1 MAKMREKLLSTLLGA
16 SMLLSAMPTGAA
28 FAQDAQ
34 NPILWEANFDGT
46 DDTTYWA
53 HENSNNITVDNYEY
67 YTTYGNLVDGVLTM
81 RPNGTYGMGYGKFTV
96 DGRMTNET
104 STTTETGDPVV
115 TVENLEDGSKKTTTV
130 TTETTKV
137 SSFNLKTTTKT
148 TTEVS
153 IEKDG
158 ETTTEEPVVDEKTTY
173 ATVSPVKLFDIAG
186 KENIMWETKIKWDYP
201 ADALDENGYIN
212 YNDNALLRLN
222 GKNTN
227 YMANLRYTNGYISY
241 GGTQN
246 DAAVITTERFKN
258 NEWYTVRMYVNNVT
272 KKMKLEFVSDDAFL
286 DGEKHE
292 FYGDW
297 TDTSYGLALGDIY
310 SITFTRQL
318 VGGMTTYIDYSKLVD
333 MSLLPTPNATYNG
346 ADLNGQKN
354 VTAGTSAQITFDYA
368 IGADDLNKITI
379 NNGAVISKALS
390 EDGKTVT
397 VTFDTVAASTKY
409 TLAVE
414 EIGMNSATS
423 FSFTTA
429 KDENSPYFVD
439 YQFNGDE
446 DDFSGWYI
454 KDTSDVS
461 GEMSARIKDGCLVGT
476 TQSAGTSTGYNRYS
490 YKFSPALELEDREN
504 IVIEA
509 RVKAHY
515 AESESGAN
523 NTIIGDSRFMNWN
536 NGLCTLKTRKNADG
550 VSCFAYGGDDNN
562 DNVVTDFPIYNDKF
576 YTYRATL
583 NFKTNQFAASVWDD
597 DGNRYDGPYVN
608 ARYNADLKTLDTIY
622 FARHNWNGT
631 ETWIDYFK
639 VFDKDMLPQVTA
651 SYDGKD
657 LSGASQLPYT
667 FDAAVNFPCEIT
679 EAEMNAIQIDTE
691 NVTRTLSEDK
701 KTVTLSFS
709 GLDAFTPYKVTVPD
723 TDSYVG
729 NTWQF
734 TTKWEDKYIFRAEF
748 NGYDDYTNMYNINY
762 NGGKYDKSQM
772 SGADVSN
779 GLFTGGTYCG
789 FEMNMGKNLDMTDKD
804 NIVVQLRFKY
814 TGSEPIWNEIF
825 SVLNVNESADD
836 PRTLSS
842 GAAITTLKVTDNV
855 LWYKNENVSGG
866 WADTGYTIE
875 KDMYYTLN
883 VKLNFVSHKYSFTI
897 RNDLGDIASAAE
909 TNFMYNNKSDTF
921 GAIRAVRNY
930 DGKWA
935 KGSIDYIRVW
945 DAGLGKAKV
954 ITSDGV
960 ALDRN
965 VNIPIA
971 SNMFTVT
978 LATEVTATDGIT
990 LKSENGTAIN
1000 CAFSQQGSNEILV
1013 IPQEDFDYD
1022 TAYTLTI
1029 PKEILGADDD
1039 QEVTFRT
1046 VYDTTKSFTLPSALA
1061 DKDSL
1066 NVVYF
1071 GGSITA
1077 QEGWRVHASSKLT
1090 ELFGANNIN
1099 VTNINSSVGGT
1110 GAGYGWKRLGRD
1122 VISKNPDIVFIEFA
1136 VNDSN
1141 SPTAAAD
1148 MESLVRNLN
1157 SLENR
1162 PVIIFVYTTVMD
1174 FDTNTFAI
1182 AEHERIAKAYGIPTI
1197 SIHDKMLTYYNA
1209 DAKFKSDWDSK
1220 VYLPDGTHPN
1230 TEGSALYGEYVNA
1243 LLEHNSDKYFVLPKT
1258 NEEVAALTD
1267 CKNYYYDYAA
1277 AETVTDADKTFSFN
1291 GDSFMLT
1298 FGEPSGTYTLT
1309 VDGKTVAENVAYTKT
1324 SKGMVTYDGFGDGA
1338 HTATITATGTVNL
1351 TGIFTIYQNGVIY
1364 TMPVFD
1370 KDAVTAGEALTAT
1383 AKYTAYSVKPIT
1395 LIVALYDAN
1404 GKLTNV
1410 QSVSTTTDA
1419 SGVERTVSTTVTPAS
1434 GEVKARAFLW
1444 NGINAMNA
1452 LAEKAQLG
1460 F

>member
-53 HENSNNITVDNYEY
+53 HEGPNNVTMNNHEF
-67 YTTYGNLVDGVLTM
+67 YTKNGNLVDGVLTM

-104 STTTETGDPVV
+104 SSTTETGDPVI
-115 TVENLEDGSKKTTTV
+115 TVEDLEDGSKKTTTV

-173 ATVSPVKLFDIAG
+173 ATVSPVKLFDTAG

-318 VGGMTTYIDYSKLVD
+318 AGGMTTYIDYSKLAD

-354 VTAGTSAQITFDYA
+354 VTAGTSAEITFDYA

-523 NTIIGDSRFMNWN
+523 NTIIGDDRFMQWN
-536 NGLCTLKTRKNADG
+536 DGLCSIKTKKDENG
-550 VSCFAYGGDDNN
+550 VSCFAYGDGDGYYAH
-562 DNVVTDFPIYNDKF
+562 VSDFPIYNDKF

-583 NFKTNQFAASVWDD
+583 NFKTNKFSASVWDD
-597 DGNRYDGPYVN
+597 EGNRYDGPYVN
-608 ARYNADLKTLDTIY
+608 ARYNADMKTLEVIY
-622 FARHNWNGT
+622 FARHNWNGA

-639 VFDKDMLPQVTA
+639 VYDKDMLPQVTA

-679 EAEMNAIQIDTE
+679 EADMNAIQIDTE
-691 NVTRTLSEDK
+691 NVARTLSADK

-709 GLDAFTPYKVTVPD
+709 GLDAFTPYKVIVPD

-762 NGGKYDKSQM
+762 NGGKYENAQM
-772 SGADVSN
+772 TAASVSN
-779 GLFTGGTYCG
+779 GLFTGGRYAG
-789 FEMNMGKNLDMTDKD
+789 FEMNMGRNLDMTDKD

-954 ITSDGV
+954 INSDGV

-971 SNMFTVT
+971 GDMFTVT
-978 LATEVTATDGIT
+978 LTTEVTATDGIT
-990 LKSENGTAIN
+990 LKSENGTAIE

-1013 IPQEDFDYD
+1013 IPQENFDYD

-1029 PKEILGADDD
+1029 PKKILGSDED
-1039 QEVTFRT
+1039 QKISFRT
-1046 VYDTTKSFTLPSALA
+1046 MYDTSKTFVMPSALA

-1077 QEGWRVHASSKLT
+1077 QEGWRVHASNKLT

-1099 VTNINSSVGGT
+1099 VTNISAAVGGP

-1122 VISKNPDIVFIEFA
+1122 VISKDPDIVFIEFA

-1230 TEGSALYGEYVNA
+1230 TDGSALYGEYVNA

-1309 VDGKTVAENVAYTKT
+1309 VDGETVAENVAYTKT

-1351 TGIFTIYQNGVIY
+1351 TGIFTIHQNGVIY

-1404 GKLTNV
+1404 GKLTNI

-1419 SGVERTVSTTVTPAS
+1419 SGVEREISATVTPAS
-1434 GEVKARAFLW
+1434 GEVKARAFFW
-1444 NGINAMNA
+1444 SGVDTMNA

>member
-28 FAQDAQ
+28 LAEDAQ

-53 HENSNNITVDNYEY
+53 HEGPKNVTVDNHEF
-67 YTTYGNLVDGVLTM
+67 YTKPGYLVDGVLTM
-81 RPNGTYGMGYGKFTV
+81 TPNSMGYGKFTV

-173 ATVSPVKLFDIAG
+173 ATVSPVKLFDTAG

-201 ADALDENGYIN
+201 ASALDENGYIN

-310 SITFTRQL
+310 YITFTRQL
-318 VGGMTTYIDYSKLVD
+318 EDGMTTYIDYSKLVD
-333 MSLLPTPNATYNG
+333 MSLLPTPSATYNG

-354 VTAGTSAQITFDYA
+354 VTAGTSAEITFDYA

-523 NTIIGDSRFMNWN
+523 NTIIGDDRFMQWN
-536 NGLCTLKTRKNADG
+536 DGLCSIKTKKDENG
-550 VSCFAYGGDDNN
+550 VSCFAYGDGDGYYAH
-562 DNVVTDFPIYNDKF
+562 VSDFPIYNDKF

-608 ARYNADLKTLDTIY
+608 ARYNADMKTLEVIY
-622 FARHNWNGT
+622 FARHNWNGA

-639 VFDKDMLPQVTA
+639 VYDKDMLPQVTA

-679 EAEMNAIQIDTE
+679 EADMNAIQIDTE
-691 NVTRTLSEDK
+691 NVARTLSADK

-709 GLDAFTPYKVTVPD
+709 GLDAFTPYKVIVPD

-779 GLFTGGTYCG
+779 GLFTGGRYAG
-789 FEMNMGKNLDMTDKD
+789 FEMNMGRNLDMTDKD

-842 GAAITTLKVTDNV
+842 GAAITQLKVTDNV
-855 LWYKNENVSGG
+855 LWYKNEYVSGG

-883 VKLNFVSHKYSFTI
+883 VKLNFLSHKYSFTI

-909 TNFMYNNKSDTF
+909 TNFVYHNKSDTF

-930 DGKWA
+930 DDKWA

-1022 TAYTLTI
+1022 TVYTLTI
-1029 PKEILGADDD
+1029 PKEILGADED

-1230 TEGSALYGEYVNA
+1230 TDGSALYGEYVNA

-1351 TGIFTIYQNGVIY
+1351 TGIFTIHQNGVIY

-1395 LIVALYDAN
+1395 LIVALYDES

-1434 GEVKARAFLW
+1434 GEVKARAFFW
-1444 NGINAMNA
+1444 SGVDTMNA

>member
-28 FAQDAQ
+28 FAEDAQ
-34 NPILWEANFDGT
+34 NPIIWEANFDGT
-46 DDTTYWA
+46 DDTTYWGR
-53 HENSNNITVDNYEY
+53 ENADNITVDNYEF
-67 YTTYGNLVDGVLTM
+67 YTTHGHMVDGVLTM

-115 TVENLEDGSKKTTTV
+115 TVEDLEDGSKKTTTV

-137 SSFNLKTTTKT
+137 SSFSLKTTTKT

-158 ETTTEEPVVDEKTTY
+158 ETTTEEPVVNEKTTY
-173 ATVSPVKLFDIAG
+173 TRVSPVKLFDTAG

-201 ADALDENGYIN
+201 ESALDENGYIK

-222 GKNTN
+222 GISTD

-258 NEWYTVRMYVNNVT
+258 NEWYTVRIYVNNVT

-297 TDTSYGLALGDIY
+297 TNTSHGLALGDIY
-310 SITFTRQL
+310 SIAFTRQL
-318 VGGMTTYIDYSKLVD
+318 AAGMTTYIDYSKLVD
-333 MSLLPTPNATYNG
+333 MSLLPTPSAAYND
-346 ADLNGQKN
+346 ADLNGQKGI
-354 VTAGTSAQITFDYA
+354 TAGTSAEITFDYA
-368 IGADDLNKITI
+368 ITADDLDKITI
-379 NNGAVISKALS
+379 NKGAVISKVLS

-397 VTFDTVAASTKY
+397 VTFDTLAASTKY

-414 EIGMNSATS
+414 EIGMNAAVS
-423 FSFTTA
+423 FSFTSA
-429 KDENSPYFVD
+429 KDENDPYFVD

-446 DDFSGWYI
+446 DDFSGWY
-454 KDTSDVS
+454 KADTYDVS
-461 GEMSARIKDGCLVGT
+461 GEMSTRIKDGSLYGT
-476 TQSAGTSTGYNRYS
+476 TQTASYNRYS
-490 YKFSPALELEDREN
+490 YKFSPALELDGREN

-523 NTIIGDSRFMNWN
+523 NTIKPDSRFMQWN
-536 NGLCTLKTRKNADG
+536 NSLCTLKTRANADG

-597 DGNRYDGPYVN
+597 EGNRYDGPYVN
-608 ARYNADLKTLDTIY
+608 ARYNADLTTLETIY

-639 VFDKDMLPQVTA
+639 VFDKDMLPQVSAT
-651 SYDGKD
+651 YDGKD
-657 LSGASQLPYT
+657 LSGASKLPYT

-701 KTVTLSFS
+701 KTVTLHFAD
-709 GLDAFTPYKVTVPD
+709 LDAFTQYKVIVPD
-723 TDSYVG
+723 TDLYAG
-729 NTWQF
+729 GAWQF

-748 NGYDDYTNMYNINY
+748 DGYDDYTNMYHISY
-762 NGGKYDKSQM
+762 DGGKYENSQM

-779 GLFTGGTYCG
+779 GLFTGGTYRG
-789 FEMNMGKNLDMTDKD
+789 FEMNMGKKLDMTDKD
-804 NIVVQLRFKY
+804 NIVVQMRFKY
-814 TGSEPIWNEIF
+814 TGSEPIWNQFF

-842 GAAITTLKVTDNV
+842 GAPVTELKIKDNV
-855 LWYKNENVSGG
+855 LWYHNDAVSGG
-866 WADTGYTIE
+866 EASTGYTIE

-883 VKLNFVSHKYSFTI
+883 VKLNFLSHKYSFTI
-897 RNDLGDIASAAE
+897 RNDLGDIASVAD

-971 SNMFTVT
+971 GDMFTVALT
-978 LATEVTATDGIT
+978 TEVTATDGIT
-990 LKSENGTAIN
+990 LKSENGTAIE

-1013 IPQEDFDYD
+1013 IPQDNFDYD
-1022 TAYTLTI
+1022 TVYTLTI
-1029 PKEILGADDD
+1029 PKEILGSDED

-1077 QEGWRVHASSKLT
+1077 QEGWRVHASNKLT

-1230 TEGSALYGEYVNA
+1230 TEGSTLYGEYVNA

-1309 VDGKTVAENVAYTKT
+1309 VDGKTVAENVAYAKT
-1324 SKGMVTYDGFGDGA
+1324 SNGMVTYDGFGDGA

-1351 TGIFTIYQNGVIY
+1351 TGIFTIHQNGVIY

-1404 GKLTNV
+1404 GKLTSV
-1410 QSVSTTTDA
+1410 ESVSTITDA
-1419 SGVERTVSTTVTPAS
+1419 SGVEREISATVTPAS
-1434 GEVKARAFLW
+1434 GDAKAKAFLW
-1444 NGINAMNA
+1444 NGIDTMNA
-1452 LAEKAQLG
+1452 LAQKAQLG

>member
-46 DDTTYWA
+46 DDTTYWG
-53 HENSNNITVDNYEY
+53 HENSKNVTMNNHEF
-67 YTTYGNLVDGVLTM
+67 YTKPGYLVDGVLTM
-81 RPNGTYGMGYGKFTV
+81 TPNSMGYGKFTV
-96 DGRMTNET
+96 DGRMANE
-104 STTTETGDPVV
+104 SKTTTETKEPKV
-115 TVENLEDGSKKTTTV
+115 TTENLEDGSKKTTTV
-130 TTETTKV
+130 TTETTNV
-137 SSFNLKTTTKT
+137 SSFNLKTTIKT

-158 ETTTEEPVVDEKTTY
+158 EITTEEPVVDEKTTY

-186 KENIMWETKIKWDYP
+186 KENIMWETKIKWNYP
-201 ADALDENGYIN
+201 QKALDENGYIN

-222 GKNTN
+222 GESTN

-246 DAAVITTERFKN
+246 DSTVFTTERFKN

-272 KKMKLEFVSDDAFL
+272 KKMKLDFVSDNAFL

-297 TDTSYGLALGDIY
+297 TNTSHGLALGDIY
-310 SITFTRQL
+310 YITFTRQL
-318 VGGMTTYIDYSKLVD
+318 EGGMTTYIDYSKLVD
-333 MSLLPTPNATYNG
+333 MSLLPTPSAAYNG

-354 VTAGTSAQITFDYA
+354 VTAGTSAAITFDYA
-368 IGADDLNKITI
+368 IGADDLDKITI
-379 NNGAVISKALS
+379 NNGAAISKTLS

-397 VTFDTVAASTKY
+397 VTFNTLTASTKY
-409 TLAVE
+409 ILAVE
-414 EIGMNSATS
+414 AIGLNTAAT
-423 FSFTTA
+423 FSFTSA
-429 KDENSPYFVD
+429 KDENDPYFVN

-454 KDTSDVS
+454 KEKTDVS

-523 NTIIGDSRFMNWN
+523 NTIIGDDRFMQWN
-536 NGLCTLKTRKNADG
+536 DGLCSIKTKKDENG
-550 VSCFAYGGDDNN
+550 VSCFAYGDGDGYYAH
-562 DNVVTDFPIYNDKF
+562 VSDFPIYNDKF

-583 NFKTNQFAASVWDD
+583 NFKTNKFSASVWDD
-597 DGNRYDGPYVN
+597 EGNRYDGPYVN
-608 ARYNADLKTLDTIY
+608 ARYNADMKTLEVIY
-622 FARHNWNGT
+622 FARHNWNGA

-639 VFDKDMLPQVTA
+639 VYDKDMLPQVTA

-679 EAEMNAIQIDTE
+679 EADMNAIQIDTE
-691 NVTRTLSEDK
+691 NVARTLSADK
-701 KTVTLSFS
+701 KTVTLNFS
-709 GLDAFTPYKVTVPD
+709 GLDAFTPYKVIVPD

-762 NGGKYDKSQM
+762 NGGSYDKSQM
-772 SGADVSN
+772 TAASVSN
-779 GLFTGGTYCG
+779 GLFTGGTYAG

-804 NIVVQLRFKY
+804 NIVVQMRFKY

-825 SVLNVNESADD
+825 SVLNVNESAAD

-842 GAAITTLKVTDNV
+842 SAAITQLKVTDNV

-883 VKLNFVSHKYSFTI
+883 VKLNFLSHKYSFTI

-1029 PKEILGADDD
+1029 PKEILGSDED
-1039 QEVTFRT
+1039 QKISFRT
-1046 VYDTTKSFTLPSALA
+1046 MYDTSKTFVMPSALA

-1077 QEGWRVHASSKLT
+1077 QEGWRVHASNKLT

-1230 TEGSALYGEYVNA
+1230 AEGSTLYGEYVNA

-1298 FGEPSGTYTLT
+1298 FGEPGGTYTLT
-1309 VDGKTVAENVAYTKT
+1309 VDGETVAENVAYTKT

-1351 TGIFTIYQNGVIY
+1351 TGIFTIHQSGVTY
-1364 TMPVFD
+1364 TMPTFD
-1370 KDAVTAGEALTAT
+1370 KDSVTAGEALTAT

-1404 GKLTNV
+1404 GKLTSV
-1410 QSVSTTTDA
+1410 ESVSTITDA
-1419 SGVERTVSTTVTPAS
+1419 SGVEREISATVTPAS
-1434 GEVKARAFLW
+1434 GDAKAKAFLW
-1444 NGINAMNA
+1444 NGIDTMNA

>member
-28 FAQDAQ
+28 LAQDAQ
-34 NPILWEANFDGT
+34 NPIIWEANFDGT

-53 HENSNNITVDNYEY
+53 HEGPNNVTMNNHEF
-67 YTTYGNLVDGVLTM
+67 YTKNGNLVDGVLTM

-272 KKMKLEFVSDDAFL
+272 KKMKLDFVSDDAFL
-286 DGEKHE
+286 NGEKHE

-310 SITFTRQL
+310 YITFTRQL
-318 VGGMTTYIDYSKLVD
+318 AGGMTTYIDYSKLVD

-354 VTAGTSAQITFDYA
+354 VTAGTSAEITFDYA

-397 VTFDTVAASTKY
+397 VTFDTLAASTKY

-523 NTIIGDSRFMNWN
+523 NTIIGDSRFMQWN

-608 ARYNADLKTLDTIY
+608 ARYDADLKTLETIY

-651 SYDGKD
+651 NYDGKD
-657 LSGASQLPYT
+657 LSGASKLPYT

-679 EAEMNAIQIDTE
+679 EADMNAIQIDTE

-701 KTVTLSFS
+701 KTVTLHFAD
-709 GLDAFTPYKVTVPD
+709 LDAFTQYKIVVPD
-723 TDSYVG
+723 TDSYAG
-729 NTWQF
+729 GAWQF

-748 NGYDDYTNMYNINY
+748 NGYDDYTNMYHINY

-779 GLFTGGTYCG
+779 GTFTGGTYRG
-789 FEMNMGKNLDMTDKD
+789 FEMNLGKNLDMTDKD

-855 LWYKNENVSGG
+855 LWYKNESVSGG

-1029 PKEILGADDD
+1029 PKEILGADED

-1230 TEGSALYGEYVNA
+1230 TDGSALYGEYVNA

-1351 TGIFTIYQNGVIY
+1351 TGIFTIHQNGVIY

-1383 AKYTAYSVKPIT
+1383 AKYTAYSVQPIT
-1395 LIVALYDAN
+1395 LIVALYDAS

-1434 GEVKARAFLW
+1434 GEVKARAFFW
-1444 NGINAMNA
+1444 SGVDTMNA
-1452 LAEKAQLG
+1452 LAQKAQLG